1 MIDGIHRMRDADGTW
16 AHPTP
21 PLHPSIYLNESLL
34 PLPILDPST
43 CHLPIKSRA
52 CLSICLLSFF
62 CGAPGEED
70 LKWLPLEYPG
80 NVRLIVSTT
89 NYPEEGAEA
98 GAAGRRNKSLIELRR
113 RQWDLMEVK
122 ELSNKARKEIL
133 MSYLRVSTWGMYL
146 YIVRGG
152 WEGDGWRAIKC

>member
-1 MIDGIHRMRDADGTW
+1 MFPFGQVTRV
-16 AHPTP
+16 PV
-21 PLHPSIYLNESLL
+21 YLS
-34 PLPILDPST
+34 
-43 CHLPIKSRA
+43 A
-52 CLSICLLSFF
+52 VCLY
-62 CGAPGEED
+62 GVPGEED

-89 NYPEEGAEA
+89 TYPEEGGEA

-133 MSYLRVSTWGMYL
+133 MSYLRVSTSGC
-146 YIVRGG
+146 RGR
-152 WEGDGWRAIKC
+152 DGSGREMGGGLA